1 MLCVKLWPM
10 KVVDKGGRLLG
21 QNVIW
26 KRESSII
33 LPFIAHLAENIRT
46 RLHATMLLRS
56 SVANEHQDLTK
67 TGESCFV
74 VAHFHSVLEGTLKLL
89 QFSLFQ
95 IQMNLVMKTVILILA
110 MNDPNQVLLKQIP
123 ALFTD
128 GSSIAL
134 TVNRRMGDTEKITIV
149 GTTLG
154 TSDAARTYRT

>member
-1 MLCVKLWPM
+1 M
-10 KVVDKGGRLLG
+10 
-21 QNVIW
+21 
-26 KRESSII
+26 
-33 LPFIAHLAENIRT
+33 
-46 RLHATMLLRS
+46 
-56 SVANEHQDLTK
+56 
-67 TGESCFV
+67 
-74 VAHFHSVLEGTLKLL
+74 L

-110 MNDPNQVLLKQIP
+110 MNDPNQVILKQIP